1 MSNKKLELNAGTGMT
16 LGVLVGTI
24 IALIVSMTTGD
35 NFVWSWAIPAGLAG
49 GLAIGAGAANK
60 NSGEQSEDLS

>member
-1 MSNKKLELNAGTGMT
+1 MNNKKLELNAGTGMT

-24 IALIVSMTTGD
+24 VALIVSTATGD

-49 GLAIGAGAANK
+49 GLAIGAGAAK
-60 NSGEQSEDLS
+60 KSADRHEDLK